1 MNPLELISQDVFDK
15 VRSRFQNLEMGDESG
30 AVTIDP
36 KEARFFDFDFVSEDI
51 DLGRVS
57 ISINDLG
64 SLKIYYSQGITEN
77 QDDEAKKVWFKFL
90 KEMRFFAMRRK
101 LRFDTRDI
109 AKNNLDKNDFQHL
122 ATTQA
127 SNNGEEMN
135 TMNESRWN
143 HKSTKKTSRAV
154 KGTTE
159 VIVRHP
165 APMDEMYPGARSQR
179 KNIKAIFIQNKDGE
193 RFKYPFVHTAG
204 AFAMAQHVDH
214 GGVPHDPAGKA
225 IIRMSEEM
233 AQLAEFRN
241 KVRSA
246 NLHPDATG
254 ITERAMA
261 RLTELKSQIDAL
273 GKRHH
278 YESWIAEFQEPHEPV
293 IGELDDVTMETYKQ
307 KFTETNFKEDL
318 ASFFPLLHRI
328 MQETNSVNLEDFV
341 GEEVSDQLDIDQ
353 EVKQDTFEQFR
364 VWAEAVEQGQL
375 TSDQI
380 QALSTE
386 LPQLKLGMDGA
397 EAWETLSGILDLDD
411 ANPDDMDLKA
421 ALQSRASDQ
430 ATDNNAAGPAAE
442 IFKSWVD
449 LKHPDWKDSLM
460 QTLPQAEPTPD
471 AEPAQ
476 QPAVENEDGLGT
488 GEIVGENSPK
498 KSMIEMI
505 AEKVKSF
512 HNLSNESVAP
522 FRDPET
528 VATDIKKQVE
538 EEFGESAGE
547 KAREVALAYMERCN
561 SGWQKGTDNNLD
573 ELARLRELVG
583 NVKKKIEN
591 IGNTEQSDQEVDEAP
606 GAIRKALG
614 GLALAGTLAAGSHAL
629 DQQEL
634 QGSKQLTSLNQAID
648 AAKKQGND
656 DKVRELEQ
664 RRDNHIARIRAGKGD
679 IQGHGGS
686 EVKVVPQEIDMIRK
700 LAGLKK

>member
-15 VRSRFQNLEMGDESG
+15 VRSRFQNLEMGNESG

-36 KEARFFDFDFVSEDI
+36 KEARFFDFDFVSEET

-77 QDDEAKKVWFKFL
+77 QDDESKKVWFNFL

-127 SNNGEEMN
+127 SKDGDEMN

-159 VIVRHP
+159 VIVRHS

-233 AQLAEFRN
+233 AQLAEFKN

-254 ITERAMA
+254 ITQRAVA
-261 RLTELKSQIDAL
+261 RLNELKTQIDAL

-278 YESWIAEFQEPHEPV
+278 YESWIAEFQEPQDPV
-293 IGELDDVTMETYKQ
+293 LGELDDVTMETYKQ

-328 MQETNSVNLEDFV
+328 MQETNSVNLEDYV
-341 GEEVSDQLDIDQ
+341 GEKQDDQNDIDQ
-353 EVKQDTFEQFR
+353 EIKQDTFEQFR
-364 VWAEAVEQGQL
+364 IWAEAVEQGQL

-380 QALSTE
+380 QSLATE
-386 LPQLKLGMDGA
+386 LPQLKLGIDGA
-397 EAWETLSGILDLDD
+397 EAWETLSSILDLND
-411 ANPDDMDLKA
+411 ANPDDMDLKT
-421 ALQSRASDQ
+421 ALQTRANDQ
-430 ATDNNAAGPAAE
+430 TTDNNEPGPAAE

-449 LKHPDWKDSLM
+449 LKHTDWKDSLM
-460 QTLPQAEPTPD
+460 QALPQSGQPSAAEPEQPPI
-471 AEPAQ
+471 EPAPEQ
-476 QPAVENEDGLGT
+476 QPASENKNNLASGAT
-488 GEIVGENSPK
+488 S
-498 KSMIEMI
+498 SMIEMI

-528 VATDIKKQVE
+528 VATDIKKQIE
-538 EEFGESAGE
+538 QEYGESAGE
-547 KAREVALAYMERCN
+547 KAREIALTYMERCN
-561 SGWQKGTDNNLD
+561 SGWQKSSNIDHD
-573 ELARLRELVG
+573 EISRLRELVG
-583 NVKKKIEN
+583 NIKKKIEN
-591 IGNTEQSDQEVDEAP
+591 LDSDQAVDEAP

-614 GLALAGTLAAGSHAL
+614 GLAVAGALAAGSHAL

-634 QGSKQLTSLNQAID
+634 QGSKQLTSLNHAID
-648 AAKKQGND
+648 DAKKQGNM
-656 DKVRELEQ
+656 DKVKELEQ
-664 RRDNHIARIRAGKGD
+664 RRDNHVARIRAGKGD

-686 EVKVVPQEIDMIRK
+686 EVKVVPEEIDTIRK
-700 LAGLKK
+700 LAGLNK

>member
-36 KEARFFDFDFVSEDI
+36 KAARFFDFDFVSEDV

-159 VIVRHP
+159 VIVRHS

-246 NLHPDATG
+246 NLHPDASG

-278 YESWIAEFQEPHEPV
+278 YESWIAEFQEPQEPV

-341 GEEVSDQLDIDQ
+341 GEEVGDQLDIDQ
-353 EVKQDTFEQFR
+353 EVKQDTFEQFQ

-380 QALSTE
+380 QSLSSE

-397 EAWETLSGILDLDD
+397 EAWETLSGILELDD

-421 ALQSRASDQ
+421 ALQGRASDQ

-460 QTLPQAEPTPD
+460 QILPQAEPTPD
-471 AEPAQ
+471 AEPEQ
-476 QPAVENEDGLGT
+476 QPAAENEDGLGT
-488 GEIVGENSPK
+488 GEIVGETSPK

-591 IGNTEQSDQEVDEAP
+591 IGNTEQADQEVDEAP

-648 AAKKQGND
+648 DAKKQGNN

-686 EVKVVPQEIDMIRK
+686 EVKVVPEEVDMIRK